1 MSNLVRVRVGD
12 VEFNVGAAF
21 AEAENLTVLDESAY
35 NDDGTPRG
43 ETGVGGRPRKYR
55 TTVDEEAAKKAPKV
69 GGDGVPAQSW
79 TIPQLKQYAADHGID
94 LGEAKKKPEILE
106 AIANQI
112 SAAAAAKEAEES
124 AENTDNTP
132 SEEE

>member
-43 ETGVGGRPRKYR
+43 ETGIGGRPRKFR
-55 TTVDEEAAKKAPKV
+55 TTVDEEAAKKAPKTD
-69 GGDGVPAQSW
+69 DGEPSQSW
-79 TIPQLKQYAADHGID
+79 TVAQLKQYATDHDID

-106 AIANQI
+106 AIATQI
-112 SAAAAAKEAEES
+112 SAATVAKEAEES
-124 AENTDNTP
+124 AESTDNTP

>member
-1 MSNLVRVRVGD
+1 MNNLVRVRVGD

-35 NDDGTPRG
+35 NADGTPRG
-43 ETGVGGRPRKYR
+43 ETGIGGRPRKYR
-55 TTVDEEAAKKAPKV
+55 TSVDAEAAKKGPKET
-69 GGDGVPAQSW
+69 GSEPSPSW
-79 TIPQLKQYAADHGID
+79 TVTQLKQYAADHGID

-124 AENTDNTP
+124 AENTDNTT